1 MPIMLGNLD
10 VSNIEKSMGS
20 TLKEKERENLISM
33 RQNDAQD
40 IQIGKWHCFDI
51 PFMIMCGDFKTCQV
65 VCEILRPYSHLMKT
79 QLQVSWTKGESE

>member
-10 VSNIEKSMGS
+10 VSNIEKRLGI
-20 TLKEKERENLISM
+20 TLKENDRETLISM

-51 PFMIMCGDFKTCQV
+51 PFMIMCGDIKTYQV

-79 QLQVSWTKGESE
+79 QLQVSWQKGESE